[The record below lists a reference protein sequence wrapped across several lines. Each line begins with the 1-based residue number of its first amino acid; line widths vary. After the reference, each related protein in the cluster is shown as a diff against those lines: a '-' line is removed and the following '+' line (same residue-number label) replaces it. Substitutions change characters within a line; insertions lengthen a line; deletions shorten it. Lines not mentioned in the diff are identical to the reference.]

1 MVLFKPVKG
10 DIRRYLE
17 MRLRNDPFQKVMDG
31 ELKRDIMKVI
41 PEMVSEMY
49 VDEALLGNPAI
60 SH

>member
-1 MVLFKPVKG
+1 
-10 DIRRYLE
+10 
-17 MRLRNDPFQKVMDG
+17 MDG